1 MLKCLAGHPS
11 IPAVFAH
18 GRFAHFEYLAM
29 ELLGRDL
36 EDIVEDTGPLAL
48 EFVLNIADQT
58 VSAALKG
65 AHTYCN

>member
-1 MLKCLAGHPS
+1 M
-11 IPAVFAH
+11 FAH

-36 EDIVEDTGPLAL
+36 QDMVEDTGSLAL

-58 VSAALKG
+58 VCVP
-65 AHTYCN
+65 H